1 MARSSKSFWRI
12 SSLFDQSVLFHN
24 SHSHKTRKHKTAA
37 SRNNIIIMKLFL
49 ATILLAHLA
58 SLVAGGLIAPDDFD
72 LPVRMTT
79 TLVLLPFFKH
89 PL

>member
-1 MARSSKSFWRI
+1 
-12 SSLFDQSVLFHN
+12 
-24 SHSHKTRKHKTAA
+24 
-37 SRNNIIIMKLFL
+37 MKLFL

-79 TLVLLPFFKH
+79 TLVLLPLFKH